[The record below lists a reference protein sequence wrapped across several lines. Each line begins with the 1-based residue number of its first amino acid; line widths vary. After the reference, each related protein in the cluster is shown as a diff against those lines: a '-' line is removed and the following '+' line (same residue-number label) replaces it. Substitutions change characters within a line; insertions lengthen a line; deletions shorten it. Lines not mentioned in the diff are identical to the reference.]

1 MGLRLKKIAFIYLI
15 SYLSVTA
22 VGFGLF
28 PALTLKLF
36 LSNGDYGVIMPRMLG
51 AMMGVLD
58 FLLFVVYRN
67 GDTIVLVGLV
77 TTAVGTVLQRREL
90 LAWKSRALD
99 QLRRHSTAWS
109 TPSRTSYTCG
119 GWAGVR
125 SDENES
131 TEVTGVTPEPLLSA
145 SVSA

>member
-1 MGLRLKKIAFIYLI
+1 MKKIAFIYLI

-28 PALTLKLF
+28 PALALKLF

-51 AMMGVLD
+51 AMMGVLG

-90 LAWKSRALD
+90 LA
-99 QLRRHSTAWS
+99 
-109 TPSRTSYTCG
+109 
-119 GWAGVR
+119 
-125 SDENES
+125 
-131 TEVTGVTPEPLLSA
+131 
-145 SVSA
+145 

>member
-51 AMMGVLD
+51 AMMGVLG

-77 TTAVGTVLQRREL
+77 TTAVGTMLQRREL
-90 LAWKSRALD
+90 LA
-99 QLRRHSTAWS
+99 
-109 TPSRTSYTCG
+109 
-119 GWAGVR
+119 
-125 SDENES
+125 
-131 TEVTGVTPEPLLSA
+131 
-145 SVSA
+145 

>member
-1 MGLRLKKIAFIYLI
+1 VGLRLKKIAFIYLI

-51 AMMGVLD
+51 AMMGVLG

-90 LAWKSRALD
+90 LA
-99 QLRRHSTAWS
+99 
-109 TPSRTSYTCG
+109 
-119 GWAGVR
+119 
-125 SDENES
+125 
-131 TEVTGVTPEPLLSA
+131 
-145 SVSA
+145 